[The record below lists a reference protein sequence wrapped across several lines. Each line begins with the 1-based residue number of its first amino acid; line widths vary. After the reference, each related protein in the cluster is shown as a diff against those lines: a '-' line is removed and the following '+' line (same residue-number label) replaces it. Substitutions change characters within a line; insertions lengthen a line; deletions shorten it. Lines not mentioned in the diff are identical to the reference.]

1 MEGMKKVEGVQ
12 SLRKSV
18 KGRRWGEGADPH
30 SPLDLSQEN
39 VKLGKGRG
47 GKLDKAMGLLLDSHL
62 F

>member
-1 MEGMKKVEGVQ
+1 MKKEQEEGKV
-12 SLRKSV
+12 
-18 KGRRWGEGADPH
+18 ADPH